1 MATAPWMRSSALR
14 TPSTGGSGRVL
25 GHASIYIGGTMVQQA
40 LGILLLPVVTRV
52 LGVHEF
58 GIVGTAAALSSLLVV
73 LYGLGLNF
81 AIVRFYYDEGGDAP
95 RAGWAALVHAQGIAA
110 LVLAVITFLT
120 GPWWSSALHGFG
132 WAPAFK
138 IAVGLAWLGAMQGT
152 AQGVLRAMRRPY
164 AYVTVSLLQ
173 VAIGVPLAISFAARW
188 GAVGYMAG
196 LAAGSGAALIVS
208 LALTYRPARWS
219 RSVLTAGIAL
229 SLPAMVHQVSTWGI
243 DLADRLLVAGYLG
256 AREVGRYQL
265 AYVLGSGLVMAL
277 TGLQSAWAPHFMSL
291 GAEVRR
297 RAPALLI
304 LPMTVAA
311 GVGVSLLV
319 IAAPGLLAI
328 LAPHGFGGTELVVAL
343 VAASILPRATY
354 FMAVVVLVDQR
365 RSRTMGTASIGGF
378 ALNVGLNVALI
389 PRYGLVAAAAATAAA
404 FAAQTVPVLLQ
415 AQKLLGQRLH
425 VVRICLVW
433 LLGTAVLVLVAKI
446 PMSTAGYALRG
457 ALVIPAVLIGVTAI
471 RRLRG
476 TYTSTFVPQPS
487 HEPFTVAP

>member
-1 MATAPWMRSSALR
+1 MATAPSMRSR
-14 TPSTGGSGRVL
+14 RVRSTGGSRRVL
-25 GHASIYIGGTMVQQA
+25 GHASIYIGGTIVQSA

-52 LGVHEF
+52 LGVHEY

-73 LYGLGLNF
+73 FYGLGLNF
-81 AIVRFYYDEGGDAP
+81 AIIRFYYDEAGDAP
-95 RAGWAALVHAQGIAA
+95 RAGWAALVRAQGIAG

-120 GPWWSSALHGFG
+120 GPWWAAALPGG

-138 IAVGLAWLGAMQGT
+138 VAVGLAWLGAMQGT

-173 VAIGVPLAISFAARW
+173 VAVGAPLAILFAARW
-188 GAVGYMAG
+188 GALGYMAG
-196 LAAGSGAALIVS
+196 LAAGTGAALILS
-208 LALTYRPARWS
+208 FTMTYRPARWS
-219 RSVLTAGIAL
+219 RSILIAGIAL
-229 SLPAMVHQVSTWGI
+229 SLPAMVHQASSWGI

-265 AYVLGSGLVMAL
+265 AYVLGSALVMVL

-297 RAPALLI
+297 RAPPLLI

-311 GVGVSLLV
+311 GAGVSLVV

-328 LAPHGFGGTELVVAL
+328 FAPHAFGGTELIIAL

-365 RSRTMGTASIGGF
+365 RSRTMGTASIGGLV
-378 ALNVGLNVALI
+378 LNIGLNVALI

-404 FAAQTVPVLLQ
+404 FAAQTVPVLLE
-415 AQKLLGQRLH
+415 AQKLLGQRLD
-425 VVRICLVW
+425 VLRISLVW
-433 LLGTAVLVLVAKI
+433 LLGTGVLVLVAKI
-446 PMSTAGYALRG
+446 PISPTGYVIRG
-457 ALVIPAVLIGVTAI
+457 VLVAPAVLSGVFAI

-476 TYTSTFVPQPS
+476 AFTFAFGAQPS
-487 HEPFTVAP
+487 HEPVAVAP